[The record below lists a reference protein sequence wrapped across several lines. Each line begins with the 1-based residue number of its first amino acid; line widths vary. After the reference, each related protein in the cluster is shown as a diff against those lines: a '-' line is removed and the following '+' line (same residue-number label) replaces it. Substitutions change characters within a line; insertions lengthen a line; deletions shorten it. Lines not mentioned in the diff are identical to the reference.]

1 MAFKFN
7 VLICIWGFARKLLFE
22 SDGLNSQRLLI
33 SSPTLCCCES
43 TLTAS
48 LPTTTYSLS
57 FKVRPLRGRLI
68 LVHRRRPPLLLPF
81 TFETYQ
87 HLLGFFVV
95 WTTLHWDGLN
105 IVFKSLI
112 VWQPSIF
119 RWLNLAA
126 IFVYYQSSLAF
137 SFCSVT
143 WTLETTAK
151 SVAFRLASSAT
162 LVFKSHG
169 YRCITICVFP
179 VICSPF
185 LKIQFLNYP
194 GCLWLPSSSWIVEG
208 QWRFETS
215 SCPPS
220 ADIVKIFDSRFWS
233 P

>member
-1 MAFKFN
+1 MNAFSLSSSPSCEVVMRTLVLFN
-7 VLICIWGFARKLLFE
+7 SIPLVFAHVWASQEGLFE
-22 SDGLNSQRLLI
+22 TDGLNSQRFPI

-81 TFETYQ
+81 TFEIYQ

-119 RWLNLAA
+119 GWLNLAA
-126 IFVYYQSSLAF
+126 RFVYYQSSLAF

-143 WTLETTAK
+143 
-151 SVAFRLASSAT
+151 
-162 LVFKSHG
+162 
-169 YRCITICVFP
+169 
-179 VICSPF
+179 
-185 LKIQFLNYP
+185 
-194 GCLWLPSSSWIVEG
+194 
-208 QWRFETS
+208 
-215 SCPPS
+215 
-220 ADIVKIFDSRFWS
+220 
-233 P
+233 